1 MEGEK
6 SGENLHNV
14 LKINLGWFCSSLL
27 SLCLLSSLDLCSKRM
42 VGLICSFTI

>member
-6 SGENLHNV
+6 SEEDLHNV

-27 SLCLLSSLDLCSKRM
+27 SLCLLSSPLLS
-42 VGLICSFTI
+42 GLLFQAYGWFNL